1 MTEFYK
7 PAQGDSAAAVAEGYD
22 RNFQQLEASKVE
34 ADEALRQDMA
44 AADAETLVTARTYT
58 DERETVI
65 RTDLVAADTTLQAA
79 IETETERASEEEAV
93 IRTDFTAADTILRA
107 AIEAETDR
115 ASAEE
120 AAIRGGADEEYN
132 NLRKLQTAIETIN
145 RAISGT
151 ETPDVI
157 DTLNEALAFIRE
169 HQSEIESLVATY
181 LKKAAI
187 ADDLT
192 TDDAAQVLSARQGVE
207 LARRIGERA
216 TSSDLT
222 AHVADENKHITDEER
237 ADWNAKLNAEDY
249 TAEDVLA
256 KLQTVDGKDSGLCAD
271 SIAEQRTG
279 AAFKIWHGTETEY
292 NAIPAKEATTLY
304 MIRND

>member
-1 MTEFYK
+1 MTAFYK
-7 PAQGDSAAAVAEGYD
+7 PAQGDSAATVAEGYD
-22 RNFQQLEASKVE
+22 RNFQHLEASKVE

-256 KLQTVDGKDSGLCAD
+256 KLQYLTMLRRDLVTLARPAD
-271 SIAEQRTG
+271 ADLE
-279 AAFKIWHGTETEY
+279 E
-292 NAIPAKEATTLY
+292 NDIPTASF
-304 MIRND
+304 